1 MDTSPQ
7 PPPRPAYTLAST
19 VAFVIGAVREY
30 DRPLLVLAALNA
42 VASAVNQFVPVLLP
56 KFVIEEIVA
65 HAHPAAVI
73 EVVVGFGAVLLAS
86 QSIERTTGQSLFNR
100 FITVR
105 LRLIARS
112 GRKFMTT
119 DFQNLEDPAILDL
132 SQRGDRAC
140 NNNADGVEGVMHRLL
155 SLCSRGIVLAGSIAI
170 IGTLQPLLLAAIGAL
185 LGGNFLVTT
194 RARRLDKLAN
204 DGLAKVRRRLDYL
217 AGVMRDFTYGK
228 DIRLL
233 GMKGFLLPRYTA
245 EQGRLVAGD
254 VGIRRIWLGAKS
266 AYAFTSLLQEVLMY
280 AWLCWRVLDGRMS
293 IANFVMYSVAIHTF
307 SGALGGIL
315 DDIAHIRQQHMLIS
329 DFRGFLDYP
338 DRATRT
344 GAQSG
349 LQPGPL
355 RPGDADADFEFEDVS
370 FRYAGREEFALRDVS
385 LRIPRGERL
394 AVVGLNGAGK
404 STFVKL
410 LTRLYEPATGRIRLG
425 GVDVREYD
433 RQAYWRL
440 FSVVFQD
447 LRVFAFTIAENV
459 SMRNLA
465 QTDTA
470 RVMASLEQSGM
481 GPKVAALPAGIGTS
495 VLKVLD
501 ENGIEFSG
509 GETQRLALARAMYKD
524 APVVILD
531 EPTAALDA
539 LAEER
544 LYQDFDA
551 LIGRRTAVYISHRL
565 ASTRFCDRIVV
576 FEGGRIV
583 ETGTHE
589 QLMAAGGRY
598 AELFTTQ
605 ARYYREEVEP
615 A

>member
-1 MDTSPQ
+1 MDTSPKE
-7 PPPRPAYTLAST
+7 PPRPAYTLAST
-19 VAFVIGAVREY
+19 VGFVIGAVREY
-30 DRPLLVLAALNA
+30 DRPLLLLAAMNA
-42 VASAVNQFVPVLLP
+42 LFSAVNQFVPVLLP
-56 KFVIEEIVA
+56 KFVIGEIVA
-65 HAHPAAVI
+65 HANPAAMI
-73 EVVVGFGAVLLAS
+73 DVVVGFGAVLLAS

-140 NNNADGVEGVMHRLL
+140 SNNADGVEGVMHRLL
-155 SLCSRGIVLAGSIAI
+155 SLFSGGIVLAGSIAI
-170 IGTLQPLLLAAIGAL
+170 IATLQPLLLAAFGTL
-185 LGGNFLVTT
+185 LGANFLVTT

-228 DIRLL
+228 DTRLL
-233 GMKGFLLPRYTA
+233 GMKRFLLPRYSE
-245 EQGRLVAGD
+245 EQHRLLDGEVT
-254 VGIRRIWLGAKS
+254 IRRIWLRAKS
-266 AYAFTSLLQEVLMY
+266 AYAITSLLQELFMY
-280 AWLCWRVLDGRMS
+280 AWLCWRVVNGGMS
-293 IANFVMYSVAIHTF
+293 IANFAMYSVAIRTF

-315 DDIAHIRQQHMLIS
+315 DDIAHIRQQQMVIS
-329 DFRGFLDYP
+329 DLRAFLDYP
-338 DRATRT
+338 DRILPSGPDP
-344 GAQSG
+344 GAQ
-349 LQPGPL
+349 PRPL
-355 RPGDADADFEFEDVS
+355 VADDADLGFEFEDVS
-370 FRYAGREEFALRDVS
+370 FRYPGREEFALRNVS
-385 LRIPRGERL
+385 LRIVPGERL

-410 LTRLYEPATGRIRLG
+410 LTRLYEPESGQIRLG
-425 GVDVREYD
+425 GVDAREYD

-465 QTDTA
+465 QTDQT
-470 RVMASLEQSGM
+470 RVLTVLEQAGLS
-481 GPKVAALPAGIGTS
+481 PKVAALPAGIGTS

-509 GETQRLALARAMYKD
+509 GETQRLALARALYKD
-524 APVVILD
+524 GRVVILD

-544 LYQDFDA
+544 LYHDFDMM
-551 LIGRRTAVYISHRL
+551 IGGRTAIYISHRL
-565 ASTRFCDRIVV
+565 ASTRFCDRIAV

-583 ETGTHE
+583 EIGTRE
-589 QLMAAGGRY
+589 QLMAADGRY

-605 ARYYREEVEP
+605 ARYYRKEVEP

>member
-1 MDTSPQ
+1 MESSAQEAPI
-7 PPPRPAYTLAST
+7 PAYSLAST
-19 VAFVIGAVREY
+19 VAFVVGAVREY
-30 DRPLLVLAALNA
+30 DRPLLFLAAVNA
-42 VASAVNQFVPVLLP
+42 VFSAVNPFVPVLLP
-56 KFVIEEIVA
+56 KFVIGEIVA
-65 HAHPAAVI
+65 HANPAAVI
-73 EVVVGFGAVLLAS
+73 HVVLGFGAVQLVSL
-86 QSIERTTGQSLFNR
+86 SIERATGQSLFNR

-119 DFQNLEDPAILDL
+119 DFQNLETPAVLDL

-155 SLCSRGIVLAGSIAI
+155 SLFSRVIVLAGTIAI
-170 IGTLQPLLLAAIGAL
+170 IATLQPLLVAVFGVL
-185 LGGNFLVTT
+185 LGVNFLVST

-233 GMKGFLLPRYTA
+233 GMKRFLLPRYTA
-245 EQGRLVAGD
+245 EQHLLLDGE
-254 VGIRRIWLGAKS
+254 VGIRRIWLRAKS
-266 AYAFTSLLQEVLMY
+266 AYAITSLLQELLMY
-280 AWLCWRVLDGRMS
+280 AWLCWRVVDGGMS
-293 IANFVMYSVAIHTF
+293 IANFAMYSVAVRTF

-315 DDIAHIRQQHMLIS
+315 DDIAHIRQQQMVIS
-329 DFRGFLDYP
+329 DFRAFLDYP
-338 DRATRT
+338 DRVLPGGPNP
-344 GAQSG
+344 GAQPRQVVPSC
-349 LQPGPL
+349 
-355 RPGDADADFEFEDVS
+355 ADLGFEFEDVS
-370 FRYAGREEFALRDVS
+370 FRYPGREEYALRDVS
-385 LRIPRGERL
+385 LSIEPGERL

-410 LTRLYEPATGRIRLG
+410 LTRLYEPESGRIRLG
-425 GVDVREYD
+425 GVDVRAYD

-459 SMRNLA
+459 SVRNLA
-465 QTDTA
+465 QTDRE
-470 RVMASLEQSGM
+470 RVMSALEQAGL
-481 GPKVAALPAGIGTS
+481 GPKVAALPNGIGTS

-509 GETQRLALARAMYKD
+509 GETQRLALARALYKD
-524 APVVILD
+524 GSVVILD

-544 LYQDFDA
+544 LYHDFDA
-551 LIGRRTAVYISHRL
+551 MIGGRAAIYISHRL
-565 ASTRFCDRIVV
+565 ASTRFCDRIAV
-576 FEGGRIV
+576 FDGGRLV
-583 ETGTHE
+583 ESGTHE
-589 QLMAAGGRY
+589 QLMAGGGRY
-598 AELFTTQ
+598 AELFTSQ
-605 ARYYREEVEP
+605 ARYYRGEVEP